1 MDEKEKR
8 LLQVQIDQSK
18 LQDAKD
24 KSESEKLEA
33 QILLDQIKQEKFE
46 LIQEKAKLS
55 EEKQELTYKF
65 LDLESRLR
73 NTMRSLEDKE
83 KEYQL

>member
-1 MDEKEKR
+1 
-8 LLQVQIDQSK
+8 
-18 LQDAKD
+18 
-24 KSESEKLEA
+24 
-33 QILLDQIKQEKFE
+33 LDQIKQEKFE

-83 KEYQL
+83 KEY